1 MWGIQS
7 GSRLGPHFLVPR
19 ALNHQ
24 LPTSVH
30 QRTPHLSIKATSTSS
45 RTDLPPTL
53 LRYDGPDS
61 FFKRHRRPRGVD
73 KSRSFA
79 TWQVSSQNCTFPARV
94 ARTSSPQPSLGDEEP
109 TIKVASKK
117 DTKNGTI
124 KLKKPPPKHN
134 KPGNWR
140 DASILEGK
148 ATSDADQT
156 SPAHENPTN
165 LTLPSRR

>member
-1 MWGIQS
+1 MIVGYPV
-7 GSRLGPHFLVPR
+7 GSRSGPHFLVPR

-24 LPTSVH
+24 LPTFVR
-30 QRTPHLSIKATSTSS
+30 QRTLHLSINATSTAS
-45 RTDLPPTL
+45 RTYLPTTL
-53 LRYDGPDS
+53 LRCGNPGF
-61 FFKRHRRPRGVD
+61 FFKHHRRPRGVD

-117 DTKNGTI
+117 DNKNGTI

-156 SPAHENPTN
+156 PPPRRPT
-165 LTLPSRR
+165 RIHRI